1 MGLDP
6 LTLKDLKCLGIA
18 RLLQRTAWIALAI
31 SVGGKQKLI
40 NRNI

>member
-31 SVGGKQKLI
+31 SVGEKQKLI